1 VSKPIAIVIGA
12 GPGLG
17 RASALRFARAGYDIG
32 LVSRREDT
40 VQKLAEEVTGAGVDA
55 GWAAADIADPEALG
69 GAIRRMAE
77 HTGRVDVLHFN
88 PSVTREV
95 RPRDLTPDQLLAD
108 LAVGTA
114 GLLTAVRAVLPTM
127 LEQRTGT
134 VLVTGSGLADHP
146 HPAIPSA
153 GVQKAAV
160 RNLTLALAADLAPEG
175 IHVATVTVYG
185 ELRGGSATTSQ
196 AAVADVLFDLVEE
209 TAGDPAAWRTHVE
222 LR

>member
-1 VSKPIAIVIGA
+1 VSKPIALVIGA

-32 LVSRREDT
+32 LVSRREET
-40 VQKLAEEVTGAGVDA
+40 VKKLADEVSAAGADA

-88 PSVTREV
+88 PSAGREANTRE
-95 RPRDLTPDQLLAD
+95 LTAAQLLAD

-114 GLLTAVRAVLPTM
+114 GLLTAVQAALPT
-127 LEQRTGT
+127 LLQQHTGT
-134 VLVTGSGLADHP
+134 ILVTGSGVADNP
-146 HPAIPSA
+146 FPAMASL

-160 RNLTLALAADLAPEG
+160 RNLTLAMAADLRPEG
-175 IHVATVTVYG
+175 IHVATVTV
-185 ELRGGSATTSQ
+185 RGYLQAGTPTSPE
-196 AAVADVLFDLVEE
+196 AVADVLFALTQE
-209 TAGDPAAWRTHVE
+209 TAGDPAAWRTHVD
-222 LR
+222 LA